1 MSPRK
6 FYKTT
11 LRVVVLSEE
20 PFEWDDLSG
29 VAYAITDGDCSG
41 MVEETGRKTL
51 NGKQTANELIKQGS
65 APEFFRLTKAGN
77 DTEE

>member
-1 MSPRK
+1 MSQRK

-20 PFEWDDLSG
+20 PFEWDNLSG

-41 MVEETGRKTL
+41 MVVWLSTR
-51 NGKQTANELIKQGS
+51 
-65 APEFFRLTKAGN
+65 
-77 DTEE
+77 